1 MCSKTYWH
9 VQRTDLSDDIDDR
22 AFVHDTQNAL
32 VIFSGR
38 FNRQFDHFVVM
49 SLCGQIWTCV
59 LHVANYGHLNRFK
72 SNQLND
78 YSGNKSESHI
88 CCSVV
93 T

>member
-1 MCSKTYWH
+1 MTGLLSVTLKTPW
-9 VQRTDLSDDIDDR
+9 S
-22 AFVHDTQNAL
+22 F
-32 VIFSGR
+32 FSGR

-78 YSGNKSESHI
+78 YSGNKRESHI

-93 T
+93 A